1 MFGKGIYFAD
11 TFEKSYAYTED
22 YGLRFNSYNGLM
34 NVTQERVNYEKE
46 MKEINKYKYM
56 LLCEVGLGGIKT
68 LRQPEDI
75 KKLDGFNS
83 VLG

>member
-1 MFGKGIYFAD
+1 
-11 TFEKSYAYTED
+11 
-22 YGLRFNSYNGLM
+22 
-34 NVTQERVNYEKE
+34 

-56 LLCEVGLGGIKT
+56 LLCEVGLGGVKT